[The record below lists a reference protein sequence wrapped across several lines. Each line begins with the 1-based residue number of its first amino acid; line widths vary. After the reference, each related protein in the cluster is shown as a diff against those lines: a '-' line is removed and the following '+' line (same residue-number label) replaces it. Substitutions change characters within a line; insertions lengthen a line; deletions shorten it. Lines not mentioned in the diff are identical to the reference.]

1 MKRYIKPASE
11 LIDLEM
17 GVMIAASIP
26 DLDNAENNKDDA
38 VGGRS
43 PIWRHMEND
52 GNDPLFWLTHPKSH
66 IPKVWAAQSVV
77 HTFFFIAVR

>member
-17 GVMIAASIP
+17 GVMIAASP
-26 DLDNAENNKDDA
+26 SDTTPPGLDNREGNKGDA
-38 VGGRS
+38 GGARS

-52 GNDPLFWLTHPKSH
+52 GNEPLF
-66 IPKVWAAQSVV
+66 
-77 HTFFFIAVR
+77 

>member
-17 GVMIAASIP
+17 GVMIAAS
-26 DLDNAENNKDDA
+26 DTTLRLDDGKKEDA
-38 VGGRS
+38 GVARS

-52 GNDPLFWLTHPKSH
+52 GNEPLF
-66 IPKVWAAQSVV
+66 
-77 HTFFFIAVR
+77 